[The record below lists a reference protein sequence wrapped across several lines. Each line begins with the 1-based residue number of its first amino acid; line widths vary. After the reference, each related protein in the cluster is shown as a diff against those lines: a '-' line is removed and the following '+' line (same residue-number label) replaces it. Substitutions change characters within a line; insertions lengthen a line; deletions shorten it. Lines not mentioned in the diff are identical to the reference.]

1 MTADISN
8 ALPATLKAR
17 LYRQL
22 YPPAWPGHGLSPT
35 NKIIAVVI
43 LASVLTVI
51 VESEPTIAHPYRNVF
66 SVLNAIFAF
75 VFLIEYGIRLWSAG
89 ENPRYA
95 GFFGHLRYAMTP
107 TAIIDL
113 VAFLPYF
120 IFVGTS
126 DTFIIRVVRILRLF
140 SLAKFGRYSLALRYI
155 GQAIF
160 DRRFELIVT
169 AAIAF
174 GVLLVS
180 ATAIYLVEGR
190 AQPQAFGSIPRALW
204 WSIVTLT
211 TVGYGDVAP
220 VTVIGRIMGGIT
232 AIAAIGL
239 IALPTGILAAAFNDA
254 LSRRAVER
262 RNKDGDPET
271 TTDK

>member
-1 MTADISN
+1 MTTDA
-8 ALPATLKAR
+8 ATAPPTTLKAR

-22 YPPAWPGHGLSPT
+22 YPPAWPGPGLSPT
-35 NKIIAVVI
+35 NKVIAFIII
-43 LASVLTVI
+43 TSVLTVI
-51 VESEPTIAHPYRNVF
+51 VESEPTIARPYGNVF
-66 SVLNAIFAF
+66 SILNAIFAF
-75 VFLIEYGIRLWSAG
+75 VFLIEYGTRLWSAG

-95 GFFGHLRYAMTP
+95 GFIGRLRYAMTP

-113 VAFLPYF
+113 IAFLPYF
-120 IFVGTS
+120 IFIGTS
-126 DTFIIRVVRILRLF
+126 DTFIIRIARILRLF
-140 SLAKFGRYSLALRYI
+140 SVAKFGRYSLALRYI

-169 AAIAF
+169 AAIAS

-180 ATAIYLVEGR
+180 ATAIYLVEGGV
-190 AQPQAFGSIPRALW
+190 QPQAFGSIPRALW

-220 VTVIGRIMGGIT
+220 VTVIGRIMGGVT

-254 LSRRAVER
+254 LSRRAIER
-262 RNKDGDPET
+262 RDKDHGPEVSH
-271 TTDK
+271 DK